1 MMTPTPRAALIF
13 AAGVPLALVLVA
25 INPGWWGLTF
35 DYGLIVITA
44 VATDALLV
52 LPRRRVKMAATPPER
67 LHVGEAGAIEVVL
80 DAPRHPRAT
89 HLDVL
94 PEQRGALDRA
104 DVETVALTQGMSARV
119 SLPMTPRRRGRVF
132 IDAIWLRWRGPLSLV
147 QWVHRIAVNATVDVV
162 PSVRG
167 VRNAALQFHS
177 NEAMHGMKVQQQ
189 KGEGSEFEAL
199 RDYLPGL
206 DPRHVDWKHSARHR
220 RLLCKEFQTERNH
233 PVVMAFDTGHLMQ
246 EPINGLA
253 RLDHAINAALALTWV
268 SLHGGDLVGIYGF
281 DATVR
286 VYHAPV
292 RGIARFGNIQRAT
305 AELAY
310 RTEET
315 NFTLGLAE
323 LNIRL
328 RRRALVILFTE
339 FIDTVTAELM
349 IESLQHVA
357 NRHVVV
363 LVTLRDADLQR
374 TIDAEPRTFE
384 AVAETVIA
392 EDFQTDRA
400 IVFERLERMGLHC
413 LDTPS
418 AGLSVALINRYLHIK
433 QRGLI

>member
-1 MMTPTPRAALIF
+1 
-13 AAGVPLALVLVA
+13 
-25 INPGWWGLTF
+25 
-35 DYGLIVITA
+35 
-44 VATDALLV
+44 
-52 LPRRRVKMAATPPER
+52 
-67 LHVGEAGAIEVVL
+67 
-80 DAPRHPRAT
+80 
-89 HLDVL
+89 
-94 PEQRGALDRA
+94 
-104 DVETVALTQGMSARV
+104 
-119 SLPMTPRRRGRVF
+119 
-132 IDAIWLRWRGPLSLV
+132 
-147 QWVHRIAVNATVDVV
+147 
-162 PSVRG
+162 
-167 VRNAALQFHS
+167 
-177 NEAMHGMKVQQQ
+177 
-189 KGEGSEFEAL
+189 
-199 RDYLPGL
+199 
-206 DPRHVDWKHSARHR
+206 
-220 RLLCKEFQTERNH
+220 
-233 PVVMAFDTGHLMQ
+233 MAFDTGHLML
-246 EPINGLA
+246 EPVNGLA
-253 RLDHAINAALALTWV
+253 RLDHAINAALALAWV

-281 DATVR
+281 DAMVR

-292 RGIARFGNIQRAT
+292 RSIARFGNIQRST

-310 RTEET
+310 HTEET

-328 RRRALVILFTE
+328 KRRALVILFTE